1 MWLLINDTL
10 NNEHFLIQ
18 AGRSLCICQKF
29 ETTCKDILMLLS
41 SAKSI
46 KDKRFSLLDED
57 YIKNLRAL
65 LSLQLGK
72 SIEKYQ
78 NDFSKF
84 VNKKEIE
91 TLSKGKDSRNFIC
104 HDLMKD
110 LIAASF
116 SDRPKSIC
124 NMGKFKEHVKNIA
137 KADYLVSKWS
147 YEFQEQI
154 SGDFFYPEI
163 YVNRLVNWVLN

>member
-10 NNEHFLIQ
+10 NNDHFLLQ

-29 ETTCKDILMLLS
+29 ETTCKDILILLS

-46 KDKRFSLLDED
+46 KDNKFSLLDDE
-57 YIKNLRAL
+57 YIKNISAL
-65 LSLQLGK
+65 LKLQLGE
-72 SIEKYQ
+72 SIKKHQ
-78 NDFSKF
+78 NDFSEF
-84 VNKKEIE
+84 INNSEIE
-91 TLSKGKDSRNFIC
+91 ILNMGKNSRNYIC

-124 NMGKFKEHVKNIA
+124 NMKNFKEHVKNIA
-137 KADYLVSKWS
+137 IADYLVSKWS

-154 SGDFFYPEI
+154 SGDFYDKDE
-163 YVNRLVNWVLN
+163 YVDRLINWVFN